1 MSQAGFPL
9 SPAALLTLAADPVG
23 SRSVLGEGLV
33 GQSWARVRTL
43 GVVFSEK
50 QQGWRRELPESQR
63 GKPLMWQEIESA
75 PRF

>member
-1 MSQAGFPL
+1 MIKRLRASLCFEVEIFFAQTFACPVMSQAGFPL

-43 GVVFSEK
+43 GVVFS
-50 QQGWRRELPESQR
+50 
-63 GKPLMWQEIESA
+63 
-75 PRF
+75 